1 MFRGFGHGIL
11 DTGFSVFILLAAI
24 RFWDAPS
31 IYKGA
36 LSGGGSLGLILTPFI
51 LSYFSGNKLSETR
64 KCAGFT
70 FCASIFILLAS
81 FATSL
86 LLFTLLLVIAQICL
100 SQVPSLMIRV
110 YAEIYDDKERGR
122 KLAFNLI
129 FSTLGGLFSSYLFGS
144 YLDTNDANFQVI
156 LWGMTV
162 AGILSVCSL
171 MSMQGHLKIKNEYDK
186 PPTLV
191 SIFRAPLNDRLFLR
205 ILIAWMI
212 LGFGAIMTFP
222 LRVEYLTRE
231 DQLNLTNQEI
241 ALVTVMVFFGAKILS
256 MPIWGKLFD
265 LMHFMKFRILLNSFM
280 ALAIIIYFN
289 SSSLSGVILGSAL
302 AGAGMGGA
310 NLAWTLWVT
319 KLAPRGK
326 EKDYMSAHMALT
338 GLRGATAPFIGYLLE
353 SFIGFHG
360 VSIVSTIFIVTASLV
375 FATTL
380 KSPRLRLS

>member
-1 MFRGFGHGIL
+1 
-11 DTGFSVFILLAAI
+11 
-24 RFWDAPS
+24 
-31 IYKGA
+31 
-36 LSGGGSLGLILTPFI
+36 
-51 LSYFSGNKLSETR
+51 
-64 KCAGFT
+64 
-70 FCASIFILLAS
+70 
-81 FATSL
+81 
-86 LLFTLLLVIAQICL
+86 
-100 SQVPSLMIRV
+100 
-110 YAEIYDDKERGR
+110 
-122 KLAFNLI
+122 
-129 FSTLGGLFSSYLFGS
+129 
-144 YLDTNDANFQVI
+144 
-156 LWGMTV
+156 
-162 AGILSVCSL
+162 
-171 MSMQGHLKIKNEYDK
+171 MQGHSEIKNEYDK

-241 ALVTVMVFFGAKILS
+241 ALVTVMVFFGTKILS